1 MRAFLVAVG
10 IVAWLM
16 ALAVL
21 LIFAQA
27 GGALTV
33 IAAGVFAVVAVV
45 ALGCERIIRTLE
57 EIRDGRL
64 TTTETPRRPIV
75 INNPSVSA
83 G

>member
-1 MRAFLVAVG
+1 MRAFLIAVG
-10 IVAWLM
+10 GLAWIM

-57 EIRDGRL
+57 DIRDGRAAIVS
-64 TTTETPRRPIV
+64 RPIV
-75 INNPSVSA
+75 TPPISVT
-83 G
+83 